1 MGQLMWHGFAW
12 CQAQVSRRFASSQA
26 QLRTLIMIDDLESWH
41 QGLPSRKKS
50 DELTDYC
57 YLNSIEEIRCFTSHF
72 FCTFVIIFA
81 HCSTA
86 ASTPN
91 KECCWAKMVP
101 VPFHQQLMGSCM
113 LRISKEHNAATRA
126 TTTRIFFFAETDSRS
141 WGHLG
146 CFLFILPWQLMSVGL
161 F

>member
-1 MGQLMWHGFAW
+1 MSSPGIKEICFKSSS
-12 CQAQVSRRFASSQA
+12 AQ
-26 QLRTLIMIDDLESWH
+26 DLDNDWWPWILTP
-41 QGLPSRKKS
+41 GLAIKKK
-50 DELTDYC
+50 
-57 YLNSIEEIRCFTSHF
+57 IRWVDRLLLFKLHWGNPLFYKPF

-161 F
+161 LSAEDIQV